1 MSQGPEE
8 GGLADLIEP
17 LPGALGP
24 SVPPA
29 LGQVEGEELL
39 NISSKSL

>member
-1 MSQGPEE
+1 MSRDPEE
-8 GGLADLIEP
+8 GGLADGIEP

-24 SVPPA
+24 SVSPA
-29 LGQVEGEELL
+29 LGQVGGEELL